1 MQYDKI
7 NILSSIA
14 QKEGKYLGKLAFLLW
29 SYDYEPEEMIVLLD
43 SFVQMKI
50 CAISPAVGRVQALPH
65 TRLSLVLSA
74 QLIYIFEA
82 FNSISMFVRVVMEIT
97 IEQEI
102 RHGKIKRKSQ
112 QLTSSF
118 WVIRESTCEL
128 LQGGRSC
135 RGRGGDTL

>member
-50 CAISPAVGRVQALPH
+50 CAISLQWGGSNPCLILDS
-65 TRLSLVLSA
+65 LS
-74 QLIYIFEA
+74 
-82 FNSISMFVRVVMEIT
+82 
-97 IEQEI
+97 
-102 RHGKIKRKSQ
+102 
-112 QLTSSF
+112 SSLH
-118 WVIRESTCEL
+118 S
-128 LQGGRSC
+128 
-135 RGRGGDTL
+135 

>member
-65 TRLSLVLSA
+65 TRPSLSA

-128 LQGGRSC
+128 LQGGRRC
-135 RGRGGDTL
+135 RDCGGDTL

>member
-1 MQYDKI
+1 
-7 NILSSIA
+7 
-14 QKEGKYLGKLAFLLW
+14 
-29 SYDYEPEEMIVLLD
+29 MIVLLD

-50 CAISPAVGRVQALPH
+50 CAISPAVGVQALPH
-65 TRLSLVLSA
+65 ARLSLVLSA

-118 WVIRESTCEL
+118 
-128 LQGGRSC
+128 
-135 RGRGGDTL
+135 